1 MECSQAPFYPIEAEA
16 KGATSAQYGVVF
28 GIIHL
33 AMFLAGPIFGR
44 YMPRLGVRAVF
55 VFGVLGTAACSCAF
69 GLLTLLPT
77 TWSFL
82 GCSYAL
88 R

>member
-1 MECSQAPFYPIEAEA
+1 
-16 KGATSAQYGVVF
+16 
-28 GIIHL
+28 
-33 AMFLAGPIFGR
+33 MFLAGPIFGR